1 MNTGGLLIIPS
12 NKNGNALKN
21 ILSIIF
27 NEQSK
32 KFHNLPYVNKIIF
45 LETDDL
51 KEIQLDG
58 KTYPISIFYENILNF
73 LNLTKV
79 ELRRKKILNYST
91 EIPNII
97 VSAIC
102 EVGKNNIILDLTNGK
117 RDITGSLYTSANICE
132 IENMIYIEVY
142 RKNEGMG
149 FYDLSTDDNDINK
162 KYHLTK
168 FRPLEEIENLASLNF
183 MEFIAYK
190 KNISDIKNSSICQK
204 LDLYCNYLNNA
215 VEYYFQ
221 PKSDSIYQCIRSI
234 GIINE
239 DLIGLINMN
248 LLKRFESVIKTI
260 EKHGKSTKDKSNN
273 FYYIDICNDA
283 YIKLHGKNLTKEEDE
298 KTFSKLSEVFLY
310 IPTLSYLLASIKT
323 YRNQASHGL
332 DDCLHK
338 EDAKIVID
346 FILKILNGLKQ
357 SGLLMEIL
365 TNEQ

>member
-51 KEIQLDG
+51 KEIQLNG

-79 ELRRKKILNYST
+79 ELRRKKIMNYST

-190 KNISDIKNSSICQK
+190 KI
-204 LDLYCNYLNNA
+204 YL
-215 VEYYFQ
+215 
-221 PKSDSIYQCIRSI
+221 I
-234 GIINE
+234 
-239 DLIGLINMN
+239 
-248 LLKRFESVIKTI
+248 
-260 EKHGKSTKDKSNN
+260 
-273 FYYIDICNDA
+273 
-283 YIKLHGKNLTKEEDE
+283 
-298 KTFSKLSEVFLY
+298 
-310 IPTLSYLLASIKT
+310 
-323 YRNQASHGL
+323 
-332 DDCLHK
+332 
-338 EDAKIVID
+338 
-346 FILKILNGLKQ
+346 
-357 SGLLMEIL
+357 
-365 TNEQ
+365 